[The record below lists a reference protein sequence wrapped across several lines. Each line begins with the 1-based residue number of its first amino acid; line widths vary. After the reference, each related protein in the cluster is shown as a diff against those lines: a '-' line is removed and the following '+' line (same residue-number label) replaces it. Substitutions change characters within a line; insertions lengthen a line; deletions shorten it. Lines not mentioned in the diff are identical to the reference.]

1 MLSEMRK
8 AYGATVYRQTRYHG
22 AMRKYANWNQERVDQ
37 TIEILNLCAH
47 RSIAYDAPSV
57 RVRKAR

>member
-1 MLSEMRK
+1 MLREMRK

-22 AMRKYANWNQERVDQ
+22 AMRKYASWNQERVDQ
-37 TIEILNLCAH
+37 TIEVLDLYAH
-47 RSIAYDAPSV
+47 RPVAYDAPSV